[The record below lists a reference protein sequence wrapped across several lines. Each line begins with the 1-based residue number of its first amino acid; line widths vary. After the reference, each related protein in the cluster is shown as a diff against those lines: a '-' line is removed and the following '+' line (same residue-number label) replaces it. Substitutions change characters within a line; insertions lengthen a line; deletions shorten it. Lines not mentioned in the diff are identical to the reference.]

1 MNEPILSN
9 LEPTSI
15 QFIIGKLV
23 TSNFNRLNMKQQ
35 KEHGIFSLAVVVAAL
50 GYFVDIYDL
59 LLFTIVREPSL
70 EGIGVS
76 LADKVQV
83 IAASTKIINWQMV
96 GLLIGGI
103 LWGTIGDKKG
113 RLSVLFGSI
122 ALYSVANFVT
132 GYVQTVDQ
140 YAWARF
146 VAGIGLAG
154 ELGAGITL
162 VSELLPKNKRGIGTS
177 LVAGIGLFGAVFAY
191 FVYKATND
199 WRICYKIGG
208 GLGLFLLLLRIS
220 VAESGMYN
228 NVKEQK
234 GVQKGNF
241 FMFFNNAK
249 RFKKY
254 VLAIL
259 IGLPTWYV
267 IGILVNLSNRFA
279 GEIYGVNNIES
290 GRAIMFAYTGIAIGD
305 ILIGLVS
312 QYFKSRKK
320 ALLLFYGLTIL
331 GLILFYSSYNNS
343 DSRMYAICAFLGFST
358 GFWAIFVTMGAEQFG
373 TNLRATAATT
383 IPNMVRG
390 ALPLINLIFLNL
402 FQKSW
407 HWSLIQSGIVTGA
420 IVICIT
426 LIAYYFTEETFHKDL
441 NYVEG
446 ENKS

>member
-1 MNEPILSN
+1 MN
-9 LEPTSI
+9 
-15 QFIIGKLV
+15 
-23 TSNFNRLNMKQQ
+23 QQ
-35 KEHGIFSLAVVVAAL
+35 KTFGIISLPVIVAAL

-70 EGIGVS
+70 GGLGVI
-76 LADKVQV
+76 LTDKVAV
-83 IAASTKIINWQMV
+83 LAASATIINWQMV

-103 LWGTIGDKKG
+103 LWGTIGDKRG

-122 ALYSVANFVT
+122 AMYSVANFVT
-132 GYVQTVDQ
+132 GYVQTVEH

-191 FVYKATND
+191 FTYKFTQD
-199 WRICYKIGG
+199 WRLCYKIGG
-208 GLGLFLLLLRIS
+208 GLGVGLLLLRIS
-220 VAESGMYN
+220 VVESGMFHQT
-228 NVKEQK
+228 KQQD
-234 GVQKGNF
+234 VQRGNF
-241 FMFFNNAK
+241 FMFFTNAH

-254 VLAIL
+254 IVAIL

-267 IGILVNLSNRFA
+267 IGVLVNYSNRFA
-279 GEIYGVNNIES
+279 KEFYGDNKIES
-290 GRAIMFAYTGIAIGD
+290 GKAIMFAYVGIAFGD
-305 ILIGLVS
+305 IAIGLVS

-320 ALLLFYGLTIL
+320 ALLSFYILCMASLVLF
-331 GLILFYSSYNNS
+331 FSSFTNS
-343 DSRMYAICAFLGFST
+343 DERVYLVCTLLGFST

-390 ALPLINLIFLNL
+390 ALPLINLMFLDL

-407 HWSLIQSGIVTGA
+407 GWNLTKSGIITGIIVMAISLIA
-420 IVICIT
+420 FN
-426 LIAYYFTEETFHKDL
+426 FTEETFHKDL
-441 NYVEG
+441 NYVE
-446 ENKS
+446 E

>member
-1 MNEPILSN
+1 MTQQHKQFGII
-9 LEPTSI
+9 SI
-15 QFIIGKLV
+15 PVI
-23 TSNFNRLNMKQQ
+23 
-35 KEHGIFSLAVVVAAL
+35 VAAL

-70 EGIGVS
+70 QGLGVD
-76 LADKVQV
+76 LTNKVAV
-83 IAASTKIINWQMV
+83 LAASAKIINWQMI

-122 ALYSVANFVT
+122 AMYSIANFIT
-132 GYVQTVDQ
+132 GYIQSVEQ

-162 VSELLPKNKRGIGTS
+162 ISELLPKNKRGIGTS

-191 FVYKATND
+191 FTYKGTND
-199 WRICYKIGG
+199 WRLCYKIGG
-208 GLGLFLLLLRIS
+208 GLGVVLLLLRIS
-220 VAESGMYN
+220 VAESGMFTQTKQQ
-228 NVKEQK
+228 NVQR
-234 GVQKGNF
+234 GNF
-241 FMFFNNAK
+241 FMFFNNGK

-267 IGILVNLSNRFA
+267 IGILVNYSNRFA
-279 GEIYGVNNIES
+279 KEFYGENHVES
-290 GRAIMFAYTGIAIGD
+290 GKAIMYAYVGIAFGD
-305 ILIGLVS
+305 ILIGFLS
-312 QYFKSRKK
+312 QYLQSRKK
-320 ALLLFYGLTIL
+320 ALFSFYTLCIAALF
-331 GLILFYSSYNNS
+331 LFYSSFNNS
-343 DSRMYAICAFLGFST
+343 DERIYLICGLLGFSS

-390 ALPLINLIFLNL
+390 TLLLINLLFLDL

-407 HWSLIQSGIVTGA
+407 GLSLTKSGIITGV
-420 IVICIT
+420 IVM
-426 LIAYYFTEETFHKDL
+426 LIALIAAYFTEETFHKDL
-441 NYVEG
+441 NYVE
-446 ENKS
+446 E